1 MKREACNQTEIS
13 TSNEQP
19 NKWSLRRLAL
29 IAITGTILGLQSLS
43 GWAQTEAP
51 IFSFTGNQKGEN
63 PFTHVI
69 LGGPKNNQLFGTTAN
84 GGTKGFGRVYRLAP
98 PASGKTVWSAA
109 TLYNFAG
116 PAQGDGEGPGA
127 LVADQNGVLYGT
139 TSGSEVCCGVIFS
152 LAPPAKGTSVW
163 TESILYRFQ
172 GGNDGVGNQYGLALD
187 AAGNLYGVTVP
198 TNGGPGFG
206 TVYRLLR
213 PAPGTNTW
221 TKQLLYAF
229 QGGTD
234 GQSPQGDLLID
245 ATTGSVVGTTLFG
258 GLYGLGTVYA
268 LTPAHPGLQWPK
280 TSIHQFSG
288 DGNDAG
294 DGAYPNGHLA
304 GSLGRL
310 FGTTQEG
317 GVAIPCCGVA
327 FELEQEISGN
337 PVYTLKILAAFPSG
351 VNGATPED
359 GLTLDASGNLWG
371 TTESGGSSN
380 SGILFRISPRRVIL
394 DAWTF
399 TVVHSFGG
407 NGDGISPQSTVAV
420 DSAGN
425 AYGTTLDGG
434 TANMG
439 TVYEFLP

>member
-1 MKREACNQTEIS
+1 MKRETYNQTEIPAG
-13 TSNEQP
+13 TETRTTWN
-19 NKWSLRRLAL
+19 LRRLAV
-29 IAITGTILGLQSLS
+29 IAIAGTILGLQALY
-43 GWAQTEAP
+43 GWAQTETP

-69 LGGPKNNQLFGTTAN
+69 LGGPKKNQLFGTTAN
-84 GGTKGFGRVYRLAP
+84 GGTKGFGRIYRLAP
-98 PASGKTVWSAA
+98 PAAGGTVWSSS

-116 PAQGDGEGPGA
+116 PGQNDGEGPGA
-127 LVADQNGVLYGT
+127 VVADQNGVLYGVT
-139 TSGSEVCCGVIFS
+139 TGQEVCCGVIFS
-152 LAPPAKGTSVW
+152 LTPPVKGTSVW

-172 GGNDGVGNQYGLALD
+172 GGNDGIGNQAGLALD
-187 AAGNLYGVTVP
+187 AAGNLYGVTVAP
-198 TNGGPGFG
+198 VGPGFG

-213 PAPGTNTW
+213 PAPGSSAW

-234 GQSPQGDLLID
+234 GQLPQGDLLID
-245 ATTGSVVGTTLFG
+245 ANTGSVIGTTLQG
-258 GLYGLGTVYA
+258 GLYGLGTVYS

-280 TSIHQFSG
+280 TSIHQFQG
-288 DGNDAG
+288 DNNDAG

-304 GSLGRL
+304 GQLGRL

-351 VNGATPED
+351 VNGATPVD

-371 TTESGGSSN
+371 TTEFGGSAN
-380 SGILFRISPRRVIL
+380 SGILFRIAPRRVIL

-399 TVVHSFGG
+399 AVMHSFTG
-407 NGDGISPQSTVAV
+407 NGDGVSPQSVVAV

-425 AYGTTLDGG
+425 AYGTTLNGG

-439 TVYEFLP
+439 TVYEFVP